1 MHLDFAR
8 IKQIPIVQVV
18 NRYKVQLRFSGRSA
32 TAICPLPSH
41 KKDEKER
48 TFSIKM
54 DENFWQ
60 CFSSSCRAGQKKG
73 GDVIDFVAIM
83 EHCRPVEA
91 AQKLAEWYNIT
102 PKIGPANGSGS
113 TNGKIVE
120 HASFKEKAP
129 ATGRTGYMTEVDAWW
144 SELRI
149 RREDEDEVSHS
160 ARMLKEV
167 KARLL
172 SSYRA
177 GQSKVAPAAR
187 Q

>member
-1 MHLDFAR
+1 MQLDFQR

-18 NRYKVQLRFSGRSA
+18 NRYRVQLRFSGRSA
-32 TAICPLPSH
+32 TAICPLPTH
-41 KKDEKER
+41 KPDDKER
-48 TFSIKM
+48 TFSIRL
-54 DENFWQ
+54 DDNYFQ

-73 GDVIDFVAIM
+73 GDVIDFVSIM

-91 AQKLAEWYNIT
+91 AQKLAEWHGVNCKPPTKAIV
-102 PKIGPANGSGS
+102 NGSS
-113 TNGKIVE
+113 TAEKPIVN

-144 SELRI
+144 TELRI
-149 RREDEDEVSHS
+149 RHEDEDEVSHS

-172 SSYRA
+172 SSYKA
-177 GQSKVAPAAR
+177 GQSAAR
-187 Q
+187 